1 MLFILESAMLAAQDK
16 IITKEGETI
25 IGYGTEVGATS
36 IFYREKADE
45 SAPTLKVAK
54 NLVLMVKYQ
63 NGEKQMMEG
72 DAETA
77 AIPSAQSSPKTEGE
91 DMSISAEEN
100 AAMMARYMPEVT
112 YTGKAKGKN
121 ARVALCQLAF
131 TKGSVIAD
139 KNIEIIYTPG
149 DAYRGN
155 WADLFAS
162 TEKEKG
168 VVGALIKPYI
178 PIGNAAYKLSIRNR
192 TNKTI
197 FVDLANTFFMRGAN
211 AVAYYVPT
219 ATTSSSSSSTG
230 ASVNMGAVAGA
241 LGVGGTVGKLA
252 NGVNVGGGTTKG
264 QSTTVF
270 SQRYVS
276 VAPMS
281 TLTLQHV
288 ELFPDGQNNAY
299 NFGGKRYTMSSM
311 GWTIPAGLACL
322 PITNVT
328 VGGIKTYDENTSPI
342 TIGSL
347 VTYSLTEDFAQTNTV
362 QSKLYVQ
369 KIIGCVQ
376 TGGGANIKFSNL
388 SENVQQSLCIGTL
401 IEK

>member
-1 MLFILESAMLAAQDK
+1 MIIMEKFVIFTLFILESAMLAAQDK

-72 DAETA
+72 DAKMA
-77 AIPSAQSSPKTEGE
+77 AIPSAQSSPKTESE

-155 WADLFAS
+155 WSDLFAS
-162 TEKEKG
+162 TER
-168 VVGALIKPYI
+168 APRSLIKSFI
-178 PIGNAAYKLSIRNR
+178 PIGHAAYKLSIRNR

-197 FVDLANTFFMRGAN
+197 FVVWQIHSLC
-211 AVAYYVPT
+211 
-219 ATTSSSSSSTG
+219 
-230 ASVNMGAVAGA
+230 
-241 LGVGGTVGKLA
+241 
-252 NGVNVGGGTTKG
+252 
-264 QSTTVF
+264 
-270 SQRYVS
+270 
-276 VAPMS
+276 
-281 TLTLQHV
+281 V
-288 ELFPDGQNNAY
+288 EQML
-299 NFGGKRYTMSSM
+299 
-311 GWTIPAGLACL
+311 L
-322 PITNVT
+322 PIMCQ
-328 VGGIKTYDENTSPI
+328 PPQPA
-342 TIGSL
+342 L
-347 VTYSLTEDFAQTNTV
+347 RLLQQV
-362 QSKLYVQ
+362 Q
-369 KIIGCVQ
+369 
-376 TGGGANIKFSNL
+376 A
-388 SENVQQSLCIGTL
+388 
-401 IEK
+401 